1 MLKSLLIT
9 VILTSTSIAM
19 AIEPPVLPPRLTAGA
34 PIQVGYIVGP
44 CDAIGFNDQNL
55 SHLTEI
61 TDNIIEVTLS
71 YAGEPW
77 AIEVCVGNITTFN
90 ITIGTLE
97 QGDYT
102 LRTYKASYE
111 STLPADPSERILIFE
126 TNFSVGPAASAVPA
140 LNAPNTALLILLIS
154 GLGLYFARRE
164 QSHKTYSLKST
175 ATLKKVK

>member
-1 MLKSLLIT
+1 MQKSLLIMF
-9 VILTSTSIAM
+9 ILATTSMAG
-19 AIEPPVLPPRLTAGA
+19 AIEPPVLPPRLTADA

-44 CDAIGFNDQNL
+44 CDAIGFNDQHL

-77 AIEVCVGNITTFN
+77 AIEVCVGDITTFN

-111 STLPADPSERILIFE
+111 STLPADPSERILLFE
-126 TNFSVGPAASAVPA
+126 TNFSVGPASTPVPA
-140 LNAPNTALLILLIS
+140 LSAVSAGLLILLLTS
-154 GLGLYFARRE
+154 LGLYFVRKNH
-164 QSHKTYSLKST
+164 SHRPRQ
-175 ATLKKVK
+175 TL